1 MKILNDKIA
10 LVTSSTRGIGLECA
24 KKLAYN
30 GAKVYLAV
38 RRLDE
43 GKRIAEEIIKDGGKA
58 DVVYFDATKEETFE
72 SMVKEVGDKEGRLD
86 ILVNN
91 FGVTDVNSDR
101 DVVTGETEKFFEIV
115 NTNLKSVYI
124 PSKVAIPYMIK
135 TGGGS
140 IVNISSVGGKFPDVT
155 RTAYGVSKSA
165 INFLTKDIATQFASQ
180 KIRCNAVLPGFIATD
195 AAMQNMSDE
204 FLNMFLKTVPLG
216 RPGET
221 EDIANA
227 VLFFAS
233 EMSSFI
239 TGESLEVSGGFGV
252 PTPMYPMYKD
262 MMKQG

>member
-43 GKRIAEEIIKDGGKA
+43 GKRIAEEIKKDGGKA

-91 FGVTDVNSDR
+91 FGVTDVKSDK

-135 TGGGS
+135 AGGGS

-233 EMSSFI
+233 ELSSFI

-252 PTPMYPMYKD
+252 PSPMYPMYKD
-262 MMKQG
+262 MMKKG